1 MKIGPAAYSCRS
13 EPQIPHQSTFSFTVP
28 SRTCGSGMSSTR
40 RSPRPWKR
48 SAFIGFAPLLRRKVR
63 SPVPATRPAQPAPG
77 GIAGGLS
84 GYRRGRRPSRGGAMA
99 DRLTGMPVA
108 FLIANEG
115 AERIELSE
123 PWQAV
128 DQEGA
133 LPSLVSLEPGHATL
147 FDHLDRADAWPV
159 DEVRATDFGG
169 LVLPGGVANPDRLRM
184 DRRAVALVRSFVD
197 SGRPVAVICH
207 GAWTLVE
214 ADVLRGRTITSYPSL
229 RTDIINAGGIWE

>member
-1 MKIGPAAYSCRS
+1 
-13 EPQIPHQSTFSFTVP
+13 
-28 SRTCGSGMSSTR
+28 
-40 RSPRPWKR
+40 
-48 SAFIGFAPLLRRKVR
+48 
-63 SPVPATRPAQPAPG
+63 
-77 GIAGGLS
+77 
-84 GYRRGRRPSRGGAMA
+84 MA

-133 LPSLVSLEPGHATL
+133 LPSLVSLKPGHATL
-147 FDHLDRADAWPV
+147 FDHLDRADAWPVDLVV

-229 RTDIINAGGIWE
+229 RTDIINAGGIWEDRDVIVDRHGPNVIISSRGPRDLPVWCQTLVDEFSQQLAGTR